1 MKKLKVLYFGSLS
14 EAAGK
19 QEEIVEFDGGLE
31 ALKNK
36 ITDSNPGIKELRFSV
51 AVNQEITAGDRE
63 LNDGDEI
70 ALLPPFTGG

>member
-14 EAAGK
+14 EVAGK

-36 ITDSNPGIKELRFSV
+36 LTEGNPGIKELRFSV
-51 AVNQEITAGDRE
+51 AVNQEITAGDQE